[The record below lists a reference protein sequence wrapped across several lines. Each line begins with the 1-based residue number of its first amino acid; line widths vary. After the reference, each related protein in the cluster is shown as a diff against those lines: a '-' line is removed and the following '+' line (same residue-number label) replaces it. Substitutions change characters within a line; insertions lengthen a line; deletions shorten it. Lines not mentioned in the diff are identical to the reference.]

1 MNGAR
6 LIITHLDDTWTTY
19 IFGETER
26 EHGEIRAQSW
36 HRESN
41 GITVY
46 LSSQVLPL
54 CLNESLAPRGD
65 LLWRSLD
72 VTLQLIHDATVIAY
86 EQFYTPERLLKVLS
100 RLPLNEHEAIKQG
113 YALLASSRAEPLL
126 PAAEWLAC

>member
-46 LSSQVLPL
+46 LSGQVREHIHWQSMKKYAVST
-54 CLNESLAPRGD
+54 NYR
-65 LLWRSLD
+65 RSR
-72 VTLQLIHDATVIAY
+72 VTDI
-86 EQFYTPERLLKVLS
+86 E
-100 RLPLNEHEAIKQG
+100 G
-113 YALLASSRAEPLL
+113 Y
-126 PAAEWLAC
+126 